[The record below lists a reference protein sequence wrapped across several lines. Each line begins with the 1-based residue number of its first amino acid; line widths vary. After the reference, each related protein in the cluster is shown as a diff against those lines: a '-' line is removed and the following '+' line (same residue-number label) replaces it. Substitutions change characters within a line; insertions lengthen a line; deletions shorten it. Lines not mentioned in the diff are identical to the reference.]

1 MKYCSKIIRYKYYI
15 LLCMGLILF
24 NSSPLLAQNSTK
36 QDTSRFSIHTS
47 FSEFHELEAAALADS
62 RIEKLEKIIKLH
74 LRKAKLENDPIEIAR
89 AFYYIILISQF
100 NNEMGL

>member
-1 MKYCSKIIRYKYYI
+1 
-15 LLCMGLILF
+15 MGLILF

-89 AFYYIILISQF
+89 AFYYIILI
-100 NNEMGL
+100 EEP